1 MKTAIGLLLAVCLA
15 TTACASS
22 GSNAAAAKAE
32 PTTVLVDNQALMDMT
47 IYIWRSAQRIRLGTA
62 TGVSK
67 TRFTIPQGIISGI
80 TTVRFQA
87 DPIGSSRAPISEQ
100 ITVNEGDEVELR
112 IPPTL

>member
-67 TRFTIPQGIISGI
+67 TRFTIPQGIVSGI

-100 ITVNEGDEVELR
+100 ITVSEGDEVELR
-112 IPPTL
+112 IPPTI